1 MTKFTTVFALALS
14 LAVVGSTASANAKS
28 VDAGHRPAAR
38 HAVLAKVRNVARP
51 NEAGYGAGQA
61 RFLLLAAM
69 LEGVRPGLGR

>member
-14 LAVVGSTASANAKS
+14 LAVAGSAASAKS